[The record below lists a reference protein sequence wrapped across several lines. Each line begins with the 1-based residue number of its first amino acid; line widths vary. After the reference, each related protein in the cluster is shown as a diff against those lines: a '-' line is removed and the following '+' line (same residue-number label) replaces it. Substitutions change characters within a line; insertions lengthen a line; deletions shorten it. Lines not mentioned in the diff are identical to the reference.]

1 MEEEL
6 KQTNKFIQ
14 YFVDKFSN
22 EELWLGIMDT
32 CIKVTLVIIIAGIVV
47 RIGKKIITNIFVLR
61 AKSPLRVSE
70 RREATMLR
78 LLKNVLAY
86 IVYFIVILTV
96 LEMVGIEVKALL
108 AGAGILGLAVG
119 FGAQSLVKDII
130 TGFFIIF
137 EDQFAVGDYVRI
149 GQFEGTV
156 EEIGLRT
163 SKIKGINGEVNIIPN
178 GSILEVTNYSINNS
192 VAIID
197 IGIAYEGDIAKAE
210 RVINLMLEGLPERYE
225 DLVKTP
231 ELLGVQS
238 LGPSEVVLRITA
250 ETIPM
255 RHFFIAREIRKEL
268 KNTLDANGIEIPFPR
283 MVMYN
288 RQDHEGKQTAKQM

>member
-1 MEEEL
+1 MDYSSKVVER
-6 KQTNKFIQ
+6 FITKWTSE
-14 YFVDKFSN
+14 D
-22 EELWLGIMDT
+22 LWLDLMDK
-32 CIKVTLVIIIAGIVV
+32 CIKIALIIIIAGIVV
-47 RIGKKIITNIFVLR
+47 KIGKKVITNVFLLR

-70 RREATMLR
+70 RREATMLK
-78 LLKNVLAY
+78 LLKNVVSY
-86 IVYFIVILTV
+86 FVYFIALMTILGT
-96 LEMVGIEVKALL
+96 VGIEVKGLL

-163 SKIKGINGEVNIIPN
+163 SKIKGMNGEINVIPN
-178 GSILEVTNYSINNS
+178 GSILEVTNYSVHNS
-192 VAIID
+192 IAIVD
-197 IGIAYEGDIAKAE
+197 IGIAYEGDIQKAE
-210 RVINLMLEGLPERYE
+210 RVISHMLEGMTDRYE
-225 DLVKTP
+225 DLVRAP

-255 RHFFIAREIRKEL
+255 RHFYIARELRKEL
-268 KNTLDANGIEIPFPR
+268 KTTLDANGIEIPFPR

-288 RQDHEGKQTAKQM
+288 RQDNEGKQTAKHM

>member
-1 MEEEL
+1 M
-6 KQTNKFIQ
+6 TKFG
-14 YFVDKFSN
+14 DEN
-22 EELWLGIMDT
+22 LWIGIMDK
-32 CIKVTLVIIIAGIVV
+32 CIQIFLIIIIAGIIVK
-47 RIGKKIITNIFVLR
+47 IGKKVITNIFILR

-70 RREATMLR
+70 RREATMLK
-78 LLKNVLAY
+78 LLKNVISY
-86 IVYFIVILTV
+86 FVYFVALMTMLGTIGV
-96 LEMVGIEVKALL
+96 EVKGLL

-137 EDQFAVGDYVRI
+137 EDQFAVGDYVRV

-163 SKIKGINGEVNIIPN
+163 SKIKGIHGELNVIPN
-178 GSILEVTNYSINNS
+178 GSILEVTNFSIHNS
-192 VAIID
+192 IAIVD
-197 IGIAYEGDIAKAE
+197 IGIAYEGDIEKAE
-210 RVINLMLEGLPERYE
+210 RVINHMLEGMPDRYE
-225 DLVKTP
+225 DLVKAP

-250 ETIPM
+250 ETVPM
-255 RHFFIAREIRKEL
+255 RHFFMAREIRKEL

-288 RQDHEGKQTAKQM
+288 RQDNEGKQTAKHM